1 MSRSGY
7 GGGRGR
13 QPSCAGAGQSDAGV
27 AAIVKILPGSIGYFE
42 LSYAES
48 NLLPYA
54 AIEDQTGAFVPP
66 FPANV
71 AAAAAM
77 KAILTASNFSIV
89 NEPGPQSYPISGY
102 SWLLIYMRQ
111 SSAASGAALVQL
123 VDWMTHAGQ
132 AIAEAN
138 DYVPLP
144 SDVQA
149 LASSAL
155 QQVVGPSGQ
164 RLLG

>member
-1 MSRSGY
+1 
-7 GGGRGR
+7 
-13 QPSCAGAGQSDAGV
+13 
-27 AAIVKILPGSIGYFE
+27 
-42 LSYAES
+42 
-48 NLLPYA
+48 
-54 AIEDQTGAFVPP
+54 
-66 FPANV
+66 
-71 AAAAAM
+71 M
-77 KAILTASNFSIV
+77 KADLSASNFSIV